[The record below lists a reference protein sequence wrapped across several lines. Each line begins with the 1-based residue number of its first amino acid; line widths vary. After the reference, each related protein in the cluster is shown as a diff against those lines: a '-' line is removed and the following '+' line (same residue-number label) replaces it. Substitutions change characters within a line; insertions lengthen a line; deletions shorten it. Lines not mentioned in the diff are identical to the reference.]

1 MVQERKGF
9 LFITLWFVL
18 IFLFFSLSKG
28 KRALY
33 LLPLY
38 PAASLMVGKLWND
51 LVSAPMDHFRHEWI
65 SIPLYGFIGL
75 TLLAG
80 AAIPWAVSM
89 KFPSYVPYSLP
100 MAFLM
105 VGGSL
110 AIFVLYRFE
119 NYGAILCL
127 IIGIMAS
134 GFFYSSRVILPL
146 INPYKSARFMSEEV
160 TSRILPGEKLCVY
173 GRIGAAPYNF
183 YTGIVPIF
191 EVNTQAELFR
201 FVGSPERVFCLIPFN
216 EFSQFQNSEGRPSVQ
231 LISRRKTGDNDVVL
245 ITNK

>member
-38 PAASLMVGKLWND
+38 PAASLMVGKLWDD
-51 LVSAPMDHFRHEWI
+51 LVSARMDHFRHEWI
-65 SIPLYGFIGL
+65 SIPLYGIIGL

-80 AAIPWAVSM
+80 AAIPWVVSM

-100 MAFLM
+100 IAFLM

-127 IIGIMAS
+127 IIGIVAS
-134 GFFYSSRVILPL
+134 GFFYSSRMIFPL
-146 INPYKSARFMSEEV
+146 INPYKSARFISKEV

-173 GRIGAAPYNF
+173 GRIGTAPYNF
-183 YTGIVPIF
+183 YTGILPII
-191 EVNTQAELFR
+191 ELNALEELYHFMR
-201 FVGSPERVFCLIPFN
+201 SPKRVFCLLSFN
-216 EFSQFQNSEGRPSVQ
+216 DLSRFQNTEGYPRVQ
-231 LISRRKTGDNDVVL
+231 LIARRKTGDNDVVL
-245 ITNK
+245 ITNN